1 MFNALVYR
9 NKVHAVAL
17 QVHASIR
24 IFLKISPEFSHGQ
37 FGIAAPFEGES
48 RKSPNLEI
56 PPDLA
61 WRNFGKTKKVSS
73 TVAEACAGEPI
84 EAIVSNTNTF
94 VLFSLKILAIF
105 CSFFSGN
112 IRLEEF
118 SRVPSVMI
126 LAYTCTN
133 PFYATRTTQK
143 MSLWSRRTMETRYVA
158 LTMFI
163 LEFDLFLPCF
173 CPKCS

>member
-1 MFNALVYR
+1 MGSLALRPLSKAKVEKARIWRYR
-9 NKVHAVAL
+9 PIWLGETSATQRECLLRLPKRAQENPLRPSWVIL
-17 QVHASIR
+17 IL
-24 IFLKISPEFSHGQ
+24 FL
-37 FGIAAPFEGES
+37 
-48 RKSPNLEI
+48 
-56 PPDLA
+56 
-61 WRNFGKTKKVSS
+61 
-73 TVAEACAGEPI
+73 
-84 EAIVSNTNTF
+84 
-94 VLFSLKILAIF
+94 LFSLQILAIF
-105 CSFFSGN
+105 CSFPSGN

-118 SRVPSVMI
+118 FRVALMMI